1 MSETLTS
8 KGGNETGLAVAEGA
22 TGNVEVVLTTAIQA
36 LTSLDA
42 ECLEVLSRE
51 LENSRGS
58 ISAAELEHARA
69 AHLVLGCL
77 LQQTCRNLELFERI
91 QERSFDKYSNPPR
104 ITV

>member
-1 MSETLTS
+1 MGETS
-8 KGGNETGLAVAEGA
+8 IPGGGNETGIAATHGT
-22 TGNVEVVLTTAIQA
+22 TGNLEVVLMTAIEA

-51 LENSRGS
+51 LEV
-58 ISAAELEHARA
+58 SAGTIPAADLQRARA
-69 AHLVLGCL
+69 SHLVLGCL

-91 QERSFDKYSNPPR
+91 QERSFDKYPNPPH

>member
-1 MSETLTS
+1 MRETSTPG
-8 KGGNETGLAVAEGA
+8 GGNETGIAATEGT
-22 TGNVEVVLTTAIQA
+22 TGNLEVVLMTAIEA

-51 LENSRGS
+51 LEISAGS
-58 ISAAELEHARA
+58 IPAAELQRARA

-91 QERSFDKYSNPPR
+91 QERSFDKYPNPPR

>member
-1 MSETLTS
+1 MSEIVTS
-8 KGGNETGLAVAEGA
+8 KGASKTCLAAAHGTEA
-22 TGNVEVVLTTAIQA
+22 NLDVVLKMAIEA

-51 LENSRGS
+51 LEISAGS
-58 ISAAELEHARA
+58 ISVPELQRARA

-91 QERSFDKYSNPPR
+91 QERSFDKYPNPPR
-104 ITV
+104 ITL